1 MAIFRKIKEYF
12 RNVVSEMKKVSWAKR
27 QDLFKTTVVV
37 ILLSMIVAA
46 IIMLFDLI
54 FSNLLHLVLR

>member
-1 MAIFRKIKEYF
+1 MVIFRKIKEYF
-12 RNVVSEMKKVSWAKR
+12 RNVIGEMKKVSWAKR